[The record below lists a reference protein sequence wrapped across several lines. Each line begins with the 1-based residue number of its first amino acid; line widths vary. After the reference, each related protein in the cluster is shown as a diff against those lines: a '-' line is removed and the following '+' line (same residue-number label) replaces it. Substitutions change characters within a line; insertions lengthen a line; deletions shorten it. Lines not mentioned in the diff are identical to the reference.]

1 MKKGNQLIEE
11 INQTKCA
18 NNEMVFWWLGQLGYV
33 IKIADKIIYVDA
45 FLSEMEGRQVE
56 PVFKSSEIT
65 NADIVIG
72 SHDHIDHI
80 DREAWV
86 GIAKASPEAIFIVPE
101 AIAKKVSDELLIPRS
116 RFIGSEDEKTMICK
130 GLSITGIAAAHEFL
144 DRDPK
149 TGLYPYMGHVV
160 GNGKVSFYH
169 SGDTCIYDGMAEKI
183 KHLSPITVAFIPING
198 RDAVRYKAGCIGNM
212 TFQEAVDLAGT
223 IKPGLAVP
231 GHYEMFAANS
241 EDPSK
246 FVDYLNAKYPDLK
259 SWVGEHCIPVK
270 TSQK

>member
-11 INQTKCA
+11 INQAKCA

-80 DREAWV
+80 DREAWA
-86 GIAKASPEAIFIVPE
+86 GIAKASPEA
-101 AIAKKVSDELLIPRS
+101 K
-116 RFIGSEDEKTMICK
+116 
-130 GLSITGIAAAHEFL
+130 FL
-144 DRDPK
+144 DRDPE

-198 RDAVRYKAGCIGNM
+198 RDAVRYKDGCIGNM
-212 TFQEAVDLAGT
+212 TFQEAVDLVGT

-246 FVDYLNAKYPDLK
+246 FVDYLNAKYPDVK